1 MRHKIVEQ
9 DLRQIIAAD
18 LPWQTLAGKT
28 VFISGANGFL
38 PTYIVEILLYLNEQ
52 KRHYSIKVIGLV
64 RNKEK
69 ALKRLE
75 FYQNRT
81 DLELIEQDV
90 SSPICLDLKI
100 DFIIHAASQAS
111 PKYYG
116 KDQAGTLFG
125 NIISEYP
132 RNL

>member
-38 PTYIVEILLYLNEQ
+38 PAYIVETLLYLN
-52 KRHYSIKVIGLV
+52 GLV

-111 PKYYG
+111 PI
-116 KDQAGTLFG
+116 T
-125 NIISEYP
+125 ISPIDPPSSY
-132 RNL
+132 R